1 MKSEDIKL
9 FIEEGRS
16 YLFGD
21 GQTEVVG
28 KVLKISASAV
38 IVQKQNGMKKIIS
51 FDNIHTIDEDI
62 SVAEIQESK
71 EAEKGNSVKNPVND
85 ETLKLSSNSVL
96 DITTFS
102 GDGSEVKLSPYLLS
116 LIERIDLKEYSKRSL
131 IEERLITTGKFSGT
145 SEEAENSIKKI
156 KQYLKDDDDYEKKIK
171 QYYEKK
177 KEMSGDL
184 YLVMTR
190 IAYDTSKRCDIPKDY
205 IMTLLGAALVELG
218 DQRIIDFR
226 EIDSARSYYIEAL
239 KILPSQED
247 KNHIKAAN
255 MLVYSFFTTM
265 SDLQKE
271 IIEDQVSQSEYLS
284 KYYSNLEKYQDNIR
298 EFVIA
303 SFMLY
308 NDGSKATK
316 VVDMIKE
323 SISENSSLLKIVRT
337 EMARIQNKDLDE
349 MDKDFSDAW
358 KGTYDEY
365 VDQMDELKTNIE
377 LCALEIKMDEHLK
390 DYKNKIEEI
399 RAKELLFGLDNANV
413 GEFVKV
419 ITGLFGIKKCETVNE
434 KINVYR
440 DLHRSIEGDL
450 KNFSNCPSEWSY
462 TAMKEPN
469 TTILEEIKNRVEELC
484 NKSKPQL
491 EISVLNS
498 EAMMSDG
505 SVKIEINVKNGEHCQ
520 TADAIDI
527 DVSCLDNEIKTEE
540 VETFS
545 SVESGEQDTYVMKF
559 HLTENT
565 IKQEKFKI
573 AVKVKYKY
581 YMNFMTSVDSEESA
595 EFVIG
600 LISEKFKQID
610 NRYHKIA
617 NGTGLKGYPEMFK
630 GRTELIN
637 KLCASMDLGNGKMNT
652 NRGIVLWGQ
661 RRVGKNSVKDHFKEQ
676 LKMKYPKAYIHI
688 DIKSIGRAQGSFKN
702 LLLLIISSTEKEIKR
717 HHKELFEK
725 YMDAGLCDLS
735 KQIKTDDNY
744 VVSFGEYMQ
753 ELMDVIHDNSA
764 PYTNIPL
771 YYIDEFT
778 YAYAWI
784 MEGKVDGKEFMQFWK
799 SFISDYGIC
808 AVLLAQDNMPV
819 WKAEYPNEFNCM
831 DFDNMISYLDRSG
844 TEELVCEPCPIN
856 GKSRFNGESVEYI
869 YNLTRGSAYLID
881 ILCDQIIEYLNEI
894 KETDYVTKYT
904 VENVL
909 LSWIEGDKDFFEETI
924 FEAQYQDTSKVGEAA
939 KNVEKANKELLS
951 EISVETKD
959 KEFTDKATLKF
970 FADNEP
976 DFANE
981 IYERLV
987 KRKILTEDG
996 NKCKLYMPLLKF
1008 MFLKK
1013 KGLMDKEALENV
1025 D

>member
-28 KVLKISASAV
+28 KVLKISESAV

-62 SVAEIQESK
+62 SIGEIQESK
-71 EAEKGNSVKNPVND
+71 EAEKGNSVKNSVND
-85 ETLKLSSNSVL
+85 EVLKLSSNSVL
-96 DITTFS
+96 DITAFS
-102 GDGSEVKLSPYLLS
+102 GDGSEVELSPYLLS
-116 LIERIDLKEYSKRSL
+116 LIERIDLKKYSKQSL

-145 SEEAENSIKKI
+145 SEEAENSIKKL
-156 KQYLKDDDDYEKKIK
+156 KQYLKDYDDYG
-171 QYYEKK
+171 KK

-184 YLVMTR
+184 YLAMAR

-218 DQRIIDFR
+218 DQKIIDPCKN
-226 EIDSARSYYIEAL
+226 DSARSYYIEAL

-255 MLVYSFFTTM
+255 MLVYSFFKVP
-265 SDLQKE
+265 SDLENDIKNR
-271 IIEDQVSQSEYLS
+271 QVSERENFS
-284 KYYSNLEKYQDNIR
+284 KYYDNLAGFQNNIR
-298 EFVIA
+298 EFIITT
-303 SFMLY
+303 FMLY
-308 NDGSKATK
+308 NDGSRATK
-316 VVDMIKE
+316 VVGMIKE
-323 SISENSSLLKIVRT
+323 SICRNQPLLDAVKIDL
-337 EMARIQNKDLDE
+337 ACIQNKTPEE
-349 MDKDFSDAW
+349 MDTDFSDAW
-358 KGTYDEY
+358 KDAYDIYTE
-365 VDQMDELKTNIE
+365 QMIKLNDSIG
-377 LCALEIKMDEHLK
+377 LCASEITLEEQLKNHIDQIKEIKSK
-390 DYKNKIEEI
+390 KILFGDDDDKIGKFIEKITKLIEI
-399 RAKELLFGLDNANV
+399 R
-413 GEFVKV
+413 
-419 ITGLFGIKKCETVNE
+419 KCETVNE

-440 DLHRSIEGDL
+440 DLNSG
-450 KNFSNCPSEWSY
+450 PSEEYSTEWSY
-462 TAMKEPN
+462 SAMKEPN
-469 TTILEEIKNRVEELC
+469 EKILEEIKNRVEELC

-505 SVKIEINVKNGEHCQ
+505 SVKIEINVKNREHCQ

-610 NRYHKIA
+610 NRYHKIV

-753 ELMDVIHDNSA
+753 ELMDVIHDNSE

-959 KEFTDKATLKF
+959 KEFADKATLEF